1 MSLKIHTIENA
12 PEKSKA
18 ILEGVKAK
26 FGFVP
31 NLMGV
36 FAASP
41 EILQAYL
48 TVSSLLDK
56 TSLTE
61 TERQIALLA
70 ASSVNNCEYCMAVHS
85 TVSKMQNLPADVI
98 EAVRGNSAIGDR
110 KLEAFRQFV
119 IAVTEKRGFGE
130 ADEIA
135 AFLNAGYIEQN
146 ILEVILA
153 VAMKTLSN
161 YTNHIA
167 ETPLDEAFAPAKW
180 KKAAA

>member
-31 NLMGV
+31 NLMGA

-70 ASSVNNCEYCMAVHS
+70 ASSVNNCEYCMAAHS

-98 EAVRGNSAIGDR
+98 EAVSDFRACIKVSCTRSSASVWLLVSQTATRYRSALCG
-110 KLEAFRQFV
+110 
-119 IAVTEKRGFGE
+119 IASASK
-130 ADEIA
+130 
-135 AFLNAGYIEQN
+135 
-146 ILEVILA
+146 
-153 VAMKTLSN
+153 SS
-161 YTNHIA
+161 H
-167 ETPLDEAFAPAKW
+167 
-180 KKAAA
+180 

>member
-1 MSLKIHTIENA
+1 MSLQIHTIENA

-18 ILEGVKAK
+18 ILETVKAK

-48 TVSSLLDK
+48 TVTRLLDE

-70 ASSVNNCEYCMAVHS
+70 ASSVNNCEYCMAAHS
-85 TVSKMQNLPADVI
+85 TASKIQNLPADAI
-98 EAVRGNSAIGDR
+98 EAVRSNSPIGDL
-110 KLEAFRQFV
+110 KLEALRQFV
-119 IAVTEKRGFGE
+119 IAVTEKRGNVE
-130 ADEIA
+130 ARETA
-135 AFLNAGYIEQN
+135 AFLDAGYTEQN
-146 ILEVILA
+146 LLEVILA
-153 VAMKTLSN
+153 VALKTLSN